1 MADNV
6 DLNTISPELL
16 GNNIA
21 VETPSVRIPDRHQ
34 FVWGVRDMALGNG
47 KLSFNLPGS
56 DAVANAEKKSA
67 DVGAGFPILSDR
79 RVTSLWD

>member
-34 FVWGVRDMALGNG
+34 FVWGVRAMAPGNG